1 MLGCSWLLYLWYIV
15 PIWVN
20 FKGAKTRVFKPKT
33 QNACSVNFFKCVLY
47 KSAFFS
53 SKDFHVL
60 AWQLWAVVAKRTNM
74 FSQNKNITVGGFLF
88 FLNCPWFFLLLY
100 AAMLWHLVF
109 FFFFCVAFSLLYFF
123 FLLTSYISNLK
134 KKKKRFWIR

>member
-33 QNACSVNFFKCVLY
+33 QNVCSVNFFKCVLY

-60 AWQLWAVVAKRTNM
+60 AWQLWAVVAKSTNL

-88 FLNCPWFFLLLY
+88 FLNCPYFFFLLLY
-100 AAMLWHLVF
+100 AAVLRHLII
-109 FFFFCVAFSLLYFF
+109 FFFFCAASSSSLLYF
-123 FLLTSYISNLK
+123 LLLFTTYISNLK
-134 KKKKRFWIR
+134 KTFWIR